1 MSGPLDRPV
10 VRPVVARAIGRAA
23 TGKARKGTAQKVEGE
38 TGVVSQI
45 VEQFKE
51 RLINGQFKAGDQIP
65 PEPELCRQFGVSR
78 TAVREAMR
86 TLSAVG
92 IVEIRRGHGTFI
104 ASSTLEAP
112 MELLSVALMLA
123 PTSRMHLF
131 QTRVVIEE
139 ACARLVV
146 ENATDADIQQISRQ
160 IDAFEKAIKGKKSPA
175 TLRELDQE
183 FHMLLLD
190 ATHNPMF
197 SRIGKAIMTTFA
209 STMQRALANTDVYA
223 VALTDHKE
231 IRDAIVERSAV
242 RCLEIVRRSLGTWN
256 TYLKPDN
263 EPI

>member
-1 MSGPLDRPV
+1 LSGPQDRPIV
-10 VRPVVARAIGRAA
+10 SPIGPRAIGRA
-23 TGKARKGTAQKVEGE
+23 RKGAGPKLEGE

-51 RLINGQFKAGDQIP
+51 RLINGQLKAGDQVP

-86 TLSAVG
+86 TLAAVG
-92 IVEIRRGHGTFI
+92 IVEIRRGHGTFV

-112 MELLSVALMLA
+112 MELLSVALMLS

-131 QTRVVIEE
+131 QVRVAIEE

-146 ENATDADIQQISRQ
+146 ENATDADIEPISRQ
-160 IDAFEKAIKGKKSPA
+160 IAAFEKAIKGKKSAA
-175 TLRELDQE
+175 TLRKLDQE

-197 SRIGKAIMTTFA
+197 SRIGKAIMATFA
-209 STMQRALANTDVYA
+209 STMERALASIDVYA
-223 VALTDHKE
+223 ISLKDHKE
-231 IRDAIVERSAV
+231 IRDAIVERSAE
-242 RCLEIVRRSLGTWN
+242 RCLEVVRRSLGTWQA
-256 TYLKPDN
+256 YLRPDN